1 MEVTKTISGTCVP
14 VDAALYGRRAA
25 RWGGTNDRQLRGGG
39 ERVSQIWI
47 DLDDLDLDILDIW
60 IAGD

>member
-1 MEVTKTISGTCVP
+1 MKNNNKAI
-14 VDAALYGRRAA
+14 
-25 RWGGTNDRQLRGGG
+25 WTNIDRSIDLA
-39 ERVSQIWI
+39 